1 MAEIFVP
8 RAQEIYRHF
17 KGGLYQVLTVAEHT
31 ETGEQLVIY
40 QAMYGEFKIYAR
52 PLEMFAG
59 PVDRVRYPE
68 AEQEFRFQLQSPEG
82 ARRQSGGDQDGPP
95 REVLSQEPGNG
106 GGYISNTAHRGDE
119 AGKDQAAEPRGTET
133 ELQTAE
139 SHGTESELQTAEP
152 HGAEPELRTAESRGA
167 EPELQTAESR
177 GAEPELQATEPHGAE
192 PELQMAEP
200 RQEEPGLDPMV
211 LEFLDARTYEQRLN
225 VLAALHHRITNEMI
239 TTMSLCCDIEV
250 EGDDVEQRYEELKQC
265 LMMKERF
272 EIKRLV

>member
-1 MAEIFVP
+1 MAERFMP

-17 KGGLYQVLTVAEHT
+17 KGNLYQVQAVAEHT

-40 QAMYGEFKIYAR
+40 QALYGDFKVYAR
-52 PLEMFAG
+52 PLDMFTG
-59 PVDRVRYPE
+59 LVDREKYPD
-68 AEQEFRFQLQSPEG
+68 ADQVFRFQLQ
-82 ARRQSGGDQDGPP
+82 GP
-95 REVLSQEPGNG
+95 
-106 GGYISNTAHRGDE
+106 E
-119 AGKDQAAEPRGTET
+119 AGRQTAQIRDNPATISLSEMESAGERENADAPDLTAEGVSEMWET
-133 ELQTAE
+133 E
-139 SHGTESELQTAEP
+139 EP
-152 HGAEPELRTAESRGA
+152 AI
-167 EPELQTAESR
+167 
-177 GAEPELQATEPHGAE
+177 
-192 PELQMAEP
+192 
-200 RQEEPGLDPMV
+200 DPLV

>member
-1 MAEIFVP
+1 MAERFMP

-17 KGGLYQVLTVAEHT
+17 KGNLYQVQAVAEHT

-40 QAMYGEFKIYAR
+40 QALYGDFKVYAR
-52 PLEMFAG
+52 PLDMFTG
-59 PVDRVRYPE
+59 LVDREKYPD
-68 AEQEFRFQLQSPEG
+68 ADQVFRFQLQ
-82 ARRQSGGDQDGPP
+82 GP
-95 REVLSQEPGNG
+95 
-106 GGYISNTAHRGDE
+106 E
-119 AGKDQAAEPRGTET
+119 AGRQTAQIRDNPATISLSEMESAGERENADAPDLTAEGISEMSET
-133 ELQTAE
+133 E
-139 SHGTESELQTAEP
+139 EP
-152 HGAEPELRTAESRGA
+152 AI
-167 EPELQTAESR
+167 
-177 GAEPELQATEPHGAE
+177 
-192 PELQMAEP
+192 
-200 RQEEPGLDPMV
+200 DPLV

>member
-31 ETGEQLVIY
+31 ENGEQLVIY

-119 AGKDQAAEPRGTET
+119 AGKDQAAEPRGTE
-133 ELQTAE
+133 
-139 SHGTESELQTAEP
+139 S
-152 HGAEPELRTAESRGA
+152 
-167 EPELQTAESR
+167 ELQTAESR

-192 PELQMAEP
+192 TELQAAEP

>member
-1 MAEIFVP
+1 MAERFMP

-17 KGGLYQVLTVAEHT
+17 KGNLYQVQAVAEHT

-40 QAMYGEFKIYAR
+40 QALYGDFKVYAR
-52 PLEMFAG
+52 PLDMFTG
-59 PVDRVRYPE
+59 LVDREKYPD
-68 AEQEFRFQLQSPEG
+68 ADQVFRFQLQ
-82 ARRQSGGDQDGPP
+82 GP
-95 REVLSQEPGNG
+95 
-106 GGYISNTAHRGDE
+106 E
-119 AGKDQAAEPRGTET
+119 AGRQTAQIRDNPATISPSEKESAGERENADAPDLTAEGVSEMWET
-133 ELQTAE
+133 E
-139 SHGTESELQTAEP
+139 EP
-152 HGAEPELRTAESRGA
+152 AI
-167 EPELQTAESR
+167 
-177 GAEPELQATEPHGAE
+177 
-192 PELQMAEP
+192 
-200 RQEEPGLDPMV
+200 DPLV

>member
-40 QAMYGEFKIYAR
+40 QAMYGEFKIYVR

-68 AEQEFRFQLQSPEG
+68 AEQEFRFQLQSPDG
-82 ARRQSGGDQDGPP
+82 ARRQSGGYQDGPP

-119 AGKDQAAEPRGTET
+119 AGKDQAAEPRGTES

-139 SHGTESELQTAEP
+139 SHGTEP
-152 HGAEPELRTAESRGA
+152 KI
-167 EPELQTAESR
+167 QTAESR

-192 PELQMAEP
+192 TELQAAEP

>member
-1 MAEIFVP
+1 MAERFMP

-17 KGGLYQVLTVAEHT
+17 KGNLYQVQAVAEHT

-40 QAMYGEFKIYAR
+40 QALYGDFKVYAR
-52 PLEMFAG
+52 PLDMFTG
-59 PVDRVRYPE
+59 LVDREKYPD
-68 AEQEFRFQLQSPEG
+68 ADQVFRFQLQ
-82 ARRQSGGDQDGPP
+82 GP
-95 REVLSQEPGNG
+95 
-106 GGYISNTAHRGDE
+106 E
-119 AGKDQAAEPRGTET
+119 AGRQTAQIRDNPATISLSEMESTGERENADAPNLTAEGVSEMWET
-133 ELQTAE
+133 E
-139 SHGTESELQTAEP
+139 EP
-152 HGAEPELRTAESRGA
+152 AI
-167 EPELQTAESR
+167 
-177 GAEPELQATEPHGAE
+177 
-192 PELQMAEP
+192 
-200 RQEEPGLDPMV
+200 DPLV

>member
-68 AEQEFRFQLQSPEG
+68 AEQEFRFQLQSPNG
-82 ARRQSGGDQDGPP
+82 ARRQSGGYQDGLP
-95 REVLSQEPGNG
+95 REVLPQEPGNG
-106 GGYISNTAHRGDE
+106 GGYILNTAHRGDE
-119 AGKDQAAEPRGTET
+119 AGKDQAAEPRGTES

-139 SHGTESELQTAEP
+139 SHGTE
-152 HGAEPELRTAESRGA
+152 
-167 EPELQTAESR
+167 
-177 GAEPELQATEPHGAE
+177 PELQATEPHEAE

-272 EIKRLV
+272 EIERLV

>member
-1 MAEIFVP
+1 MAERFMP

-17 KGGLYQVLTVAEHT
+17 KGNLYQVQAVAEHT

-40 QAMYGEFKIYAR
+40 QALYGDFKVYAR
-52 PLEMFAG
+52 PLDMFTG
-59 PVDRVRYPE
+59 LVDREKYPD
-68 AEQEFRFQLQSPEG
+68 ADQLFRFQLQ
-82 ARRQSGGDQDGPP
+82 GP
-95 REVLSQEPGNG
+95 
-106 GGYISNTAHRGDE
+106 E
-119 AGKDQAAEPRGTET
+119 AGRQTAQIQDNPAMISQSEKESAGERENADAPDLTAEGISEMSET
-133 ELQTAE
+133 E
-139 SHGTESELQTAEP
+139 EP
-152 HGAEPELRTAESRGA
+152 AI
-167 EPELQTAESR
+167 
-177 GAEPELQATEPHGAE
+177 
-192 PELQMAEP
+192 
-200 RQEEPGLDPMV
+200 DPLV